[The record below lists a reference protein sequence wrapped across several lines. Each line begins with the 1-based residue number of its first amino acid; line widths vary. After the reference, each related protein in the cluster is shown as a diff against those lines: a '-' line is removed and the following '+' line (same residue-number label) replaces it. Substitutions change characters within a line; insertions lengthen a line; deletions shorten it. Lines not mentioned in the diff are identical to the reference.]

1 MARESSGWAAETIA
15 VLQKD
20 LAVEFRTRYALSA
33 VGLFGVT
40 CLVAVSF
47 TAGPQASVRLQ
58 AALLWLILLFA
69 SLSGLARSFV
79 AEEDGRTAESLRL
92 AGAPS
97 AIYSGKLVFNLL
109 LMLALCA
116 VLVPGYA
123 IMMQVAWRNPW
134 LLAGTLL
141 TGAWALAAVL
151 TFTSALVSR
160 AKARG
165 AVGPVIAFPVL
176 VPILVLAIQATTAA
190 IDGTA
195 NGWYPVKGLFAA
207 AGIMTT
213 VALVLF
219 DTVYSQ

>member
-1 MARESSGWAAETIA
+1 MARELSGWAAETSA
-15 VLQKD
+15 VLRKD

-33 VGLFGVT
+33 VTLFGVT

-47 TAGPQASVRLQ
+47 TVQSQSSVKLQ
-58 AALLWLILLFA
+58 AALLWLVLLFS

-92 AGAPS
+92 AGSPA
-97 AIYSGKLVFNLL
+97 AIYSGKMLFNLL

-123 IMMQVAWRNPW
+123 ILMQVAWRDPA
-134 LLAGTLL
+134 LLAVVLL
-141 TGAWALAAVL
+141 VGAWALAAVL

-165 AVGPVIAFPVL
+165 AVGPVIAFPIL
-176 VPILVLAIQATTAA
+176 VPILVLAIDATSAA
-190 IDGTA
+190 IDGNA
-195 NGWYPVKGLFAA
+195 QGWYPVRGLFAA

-213 VALVLF
+213 VALLLF
-219 DTVYSQ
+219 DTVYST